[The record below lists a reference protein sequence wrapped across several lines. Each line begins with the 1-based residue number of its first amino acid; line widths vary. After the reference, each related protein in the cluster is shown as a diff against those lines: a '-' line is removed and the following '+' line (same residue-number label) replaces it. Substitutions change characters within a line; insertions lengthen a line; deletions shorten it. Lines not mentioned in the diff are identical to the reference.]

1 MKKRPTQKDVATH
14 AGVST
19 ATVSQVIN
27 HRSGGNVRISD
38 ETRQRVWGVV
48 EALGYLPNVN
58 ARSLRTQKTST
69 IASIIP
75 DITNPFY
82 PTFQRG
88 IQSVTR
94 RHGYDLLTY
103 DTDGSRVNEQR
114 SLRLLEQGRVDGAI
128 VVLFHLNHED
138 LRPVLESDV
147 PIVALVAGAQE
158 AQDLPIDTIY
168 IDNTKAAKT
177 AISYL
182 IDGGHTRIGMI
193 AGIEE
198 TPPRRN
204 RIRGY
209 QQALAE
215 HHLPLDEL
223 LIQGGDF
230 TEEGGYQGMQ
240 ELLALFPR
248 PTAVFAANDLMAIGA
263 LIAIREAGLIVPND
277 MAVVGFDDIP
287 AASWV
292 SPALTT
298 ISHAQQRLGER
309 AAEMLFERL
318 EDDSLERGRS
328 VEMPFELIIRDSG

>member
-1 MKKRPTQKDVATH
+1 VKKRPTQKDVAMY

-38 ETRQRVWGVV
+38 DTRQRVWDAV
-48 EALGYLPNVN
+48 EELGYLPNVN
-58 ARSLRTQKTST
+58 ARSLRTQKTYT

-82 PTFQRG
+82 PAFQRG
-88 IQSVTR
+88 IQGVTQ

-103 DTDGSRVNEQR
+103 DTDGSPVNERR

-128 VVLFHLNHED
+128 VVLFHLDHEA
-138 LRPVLESDV
+138 LRPILERNM
-147 PIVALVAGAQE
+147 PLVALVAGAHE
-158 AQDLPIDTIY
+158 VGNLPIDTIY

-177 AISYL
+177 AVSYL
-182 IDGGHTRIGMI
+182 ISRGHTRIGMI
-193 AGIEE
+193 AGVEA
-198 TPPRRN
+198 TPPRRS

-215 HHLPLDEL
+215 HHLPLDEI

-230 TEEGGYQGMQ
+230 TEKGGYQTMQ
-240 ELLALFPR
+240 DLLDLSPR

-263 LIAIREAGLIVPND
+263 MIAIREAGLAVPHD

-292 SPALTT
+292 NPALTT
-298 ISHAQQRLGER
+298 ISHFQQRLGER

-318 EDDSLERGRS
+318 HDDALEPGRS
-328 VEMPFELIIRDSG
+328 VEMPFELTIRDSG